1 MKQALYSS
9 EKELGVIK
17 FVTCSIVMSP
27 RDEIKNLSQSPKLS
41 AYQYLTYYTLFLTLI
56 KLARYGEEPDP
67 QVTKISDLVIRK
79 KQCLSL

>member
-27 RDEIKNLSQSPKLS
+27 RDEIKNLRQSPKLS
-41 AYQYLTYYTLFLTLI
+41 AYQYLIYYTLFLTLI
-56 KLARYGEEPDP
+56 KLARCSKESNL
-67 QVTKISDLVIRK
+67 QA
-79 KQCLSL
+79 

>member
-41 AYQYLTYYTLFLTLI
+41 AYQHLIYYTLFLTLI
-56 KLARYGEEPDP
+56 KLARYGKEPDP
-67 QVTKISDLVIRK
+67 QVTKISDLVVRE
-79 KQCLSL
+79 SNV